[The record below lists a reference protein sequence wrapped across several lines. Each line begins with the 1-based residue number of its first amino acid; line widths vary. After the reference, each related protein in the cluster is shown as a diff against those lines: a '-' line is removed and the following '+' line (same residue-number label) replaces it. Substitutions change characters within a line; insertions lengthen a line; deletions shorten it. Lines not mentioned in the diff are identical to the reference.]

1 MTSGA
6 QRLPSMCGSTVVTFK
21 ATTRAD
27 EAKPTSVRV
36 GPGGTCLTV
45 PVSGGWLT
53 RGGATPAWCGPAT
66 PGSARSASPGR
77 RPARCTALD
86 PSNSHRT
93 SVAASRSRSSRSGP
107 RAASASAT
115 TRAPAEH
122 TASRFALTEFVNP
135 AGFASPLHV
144 HHDEH
149 EAFYILEG
157 RAQVHCGDEVFN
169 VAPGSFVLLPRGI
182 PHWHQVSS
190 DAPLRSLVM
199 TNDRAIRAVRRRL
212 RRACPALS

>member
-1 MTSGA
+1 MAMMAMTA
-6 QRLPSMCGSTVVTFK
+6 QSRPYAL
-21 ATTRAD
+21 
-27 EAKPTSVRV
+27 
-36 GPGGTCLTV
+36 GPGDGEAH
-45 PVSGGWLT
+45 W
-53 RGGATPAWCGPAT
+53 
-66 PGSARSASPGR
+66 
-77 RPARCTALD
+77 
-86 PSNSHRT
+86 
-93 SVAASRSRSSRSGP
+93 
-107 RAASASAT
+107 
-115 TRAPAEH
+115 
-122 TASRFALTEFVNP
+122 FFVNP

-157 RAQVHCGDEVFN
+157 TAEVHCGDEVFH

-190 DAPLRSLVM
+190 DAPMRRLVM